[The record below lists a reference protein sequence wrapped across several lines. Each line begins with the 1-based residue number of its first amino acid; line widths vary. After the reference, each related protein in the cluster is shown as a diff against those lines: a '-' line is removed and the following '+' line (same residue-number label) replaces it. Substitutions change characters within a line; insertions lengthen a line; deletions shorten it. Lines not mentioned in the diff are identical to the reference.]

1 LANQCTVLLTIKDQE
16 LTKNRMAELIREKK
30 FDSAIIKI
38 IILALLGLITI
49 YYFGHCL
56 NLFLADFSQ
65 TRFLFPSFLAL
76 AVFLIVFFFQ
86 VVFIRTSWQI
96 NLIIFSEALVLTFSL
111 SSLSAFFSKPILIGI
126 FLFFLFLAFGS
137 FSAKR
142 EINNT
147 LKINFLTTNRVVFGG
162 AVTAFSLL
170 LAIISGVIFFNFL
183 SQQTFD
189 FEKLIT
195 PLSGITEKIL
205 KILPSNFIRNILK
218 GFIEQQINS
227 DAKLKLLPEA
237 EREKII
243 EDALKQ
249 MDASAILK
257 GKEVQIFLQGLGDKF
272 LNIPPQTKIYIAA
285 ALGLTIFFTLKGVG
299 VVLTWPLTLIAFLFY
314 ELLLATNFAKI
325 SIEQTN
331 KEVISL

>member
-1 LANQCTVLLTIKDQE
+1 
-16 LTKNRMAELIREKK
+16 MAELIREKK

-111 SSLSAFFSKPILIGI
+111 SSLSAFFSKPILIGV

-205 KILPSNFIRNILK
+205 PSIFIRNILK

-257 GKEVQIFLQGLGDKF
+257 GKEAQAFLQGLGDKL
-272 LNIPPQTKIYIAA
+272 LNIPPQTKVYIAV

>member
-1 LANQCTVLLTIKDQE
+1 MANQCTVLLTIKDQE

-257 GKEVQIFLQGLGDKF
+257 GKEAQAFLQGLGDKF